1 LSWTAPTNNGAATI
15 TDYSIQYSSNAGSS
29 YSTFSHTA
37 SASTTATITSLSA
50 GSYLFRVAAAN
61 SVGTGAYVTSSSY
74 TVTSASGPLLTI
86 ARDNGS
92 STFTS
97 SGTPINSYQ
106 RAARIELDLADG
118 LLHYSW
124 TVQTSVTITIMLT
137 YSDDDT
143 GTYTARIY
151 KSGNQVGANISSGT
165 VTRTFSAVY
174 GDIITIGVP
183 GTPTINSQSFSAVSI
198 SAA

>member
-1 LSWTAPTNNGAATI
+1 
-15 TDYSIQYSSNAGSS
+15 
-29 YSTFSHTA
+29 
-37 SASTTATITSLSA
+37 
-50 GSYLFRVAAAN
+50 
-61 SVGTGAYVTSSSY
+61 
-74 TVTSASGPLLTI
+74 
-86 ARDNGS
+86 
-92 STFTS
+92 
-97 SGTPINSYQ
+97 
-106 RAARIELDLADG
+106 
-118 LLHYSW
+118 
-124 TVQTSVTITIMLT
+124 MLT